1 MKDGRIPFRPG
12 RSKIRMKK
20 LIGFFLLLT
29 FLLCAGCSRVP
40 PVRIA
45 ENEITSISRDIIYTV
60 DTAYEEADLVALIRV
75 GTWLGEAEENYI
87 TYFEARTE
95 KIFKGDAPEKIVLI
109 QDGNSGYT
117 IHGYSLFIAGNEL
130 LVFLKNADDEAYENA
145 FWIEG
150 SYTTFFD
157 VVRSGKDLYYL
168 DRYGMI
174 GDGVSACDNLFFDA
188 ELSAKLYAALE
199 KQDPLAKD
207 RRYHF
212 IYSAEQMDAYLE
224 RLKTGE

>member
-1 MKDGRIPFRPG
+1 
-12 RSKIRMKK
+12 MKK
-20 LIGFFLLLT
+20 TITLFLLMT

-45 ENEITSISRDIIYTV
+45 ENEITSVSRDIIYTV
-60 DTAYEEADLVALIRV
+60 DTAYEDADLVALIRV
-75 GTWLGEAEENYI
+75 GTWLGEAKENYI
-87 TYFEARTE
+87 TYFEVQTE

-109 QDGNSGYT
+109 QDGKSDYT
-117 IHGYSLFIAGNEL
+117 VQRYPLFTAGNKL
-130 LVFLKNADDEAYENA
+130 LVFLKAAEDEEYENA

-157 VVRSGKDLYYL
+157 AARIGKDLYYL

-188 ELSAKLYAALE
+188 ELSGKLYAALA
-199 KQDPLAKD
+199 KQDPLAED

-212 IYSAEQMDAYLE
+212 IYSAEQLDAYLE
-224 RLKTGE
+224 RLKSGE

>member
-12 RSKIRMKK
+12 RSRVRMKK
-20 LIGFFLLLT
+20 STVFFLLLA
-29 FLLCAGCSRVP
+29 FLMCAGCSRVP

-45 ENEITSISRDIIYTV
+45 ENEITSVSLDIIYTV
-60 DTAYEEADLVALIRV
+60 DSAYEDADLVALIRV

-109 QDGNSGYT
+109 QDGKSDNTIQGYP
-117 IHGYSLFIAGNEL
+117 LFIAGNEL
-130 LVFLKNADDEAYENA
+130 LVFLKTAEDEEYENA
-145 FWIEG
+145 FRIEG

-157 VVRSGKDLYYL
+157 AVRSGKDLYYL
-168 DRYGMI
+168 DRYGII
-174 GDGVSACDNLFFDA
+174 GDGVSACSDLFFDA
-188 ELSAKLYAALE
+188 ELSGKLYAALE

-224 RLKTGE
+224 RLKSGE